1 VIYDQAN
8 QYINH
13 DKNNNNWKRN
23 NGGGEERGDW
33 AYYGLIGDRT
43 PIRGM
48 ESFAYNMGWVLLAT
62 ILPSVIAFMVCLPL
76 SCYLGSNIN
85 ADDQFLSAETAKK
98 QADAKPSEA

>member
-13 DKNNNNWKRN
+13 DKTDNNWKRWDQGNN
-23 NGGGEERGDW
+23 NGGGDERGNW

-62 ILPSVIAFMVCLPL
+62 ILPSVIAFMVCLPSSFFPLPSSSSFLL
-76 SCYLGSNIN
+76 SRDEQQC
-85 ADDQFLSAETAKK
+85 
-98 QADAKPSEA
+98 